1 MKRIALWEAKHPK
14 IVIAIALALIVP
26 AIIGFIMTRVNYDIM
41 SYLPDSVESVQGE
54 EILDKTFN
62 NASMS
67 IIVVEKSDAR
77 YVAALKEEIEKMDA
91 VSSVIW
97 VNSLADISIPQDV
110 LPDVLKDIFYSKSS
124 DSTMMLVQYKYAG
137 SSAETMQTIKNI
149 KTLLSKNAFISGVS
163 AIVEDTKELSDK
175 EAPIYIVLAIVVAL
189 VAMSFMM
196 ESWLQPFIVLAAL
209 GIAIIYNMGTNV
221 FKGEISF
228 ITQSIA
234 AILQLGVTMDYSVF
248 LIDRYNEEKLKTPIR
263 EEAMANAVTKSF
275 TALMGS
281 SLTTIF
287 GFLALCFMTFTLGLD
302 IGLVM
307 AKGVVFGILTVVLIL
322 PELVLIFEDTMNKYK
337 HKSFLPHFEKLNN
350 FVFKYKAVFAV
361 LFVLLLIPAYLLQ
374 SKVDLYYN
382 MDKAL
387 PKNLISIQGL
397 YKMKDEFQMASTQFV
412 IIDDSIDSGKL
423 TKLENEIE
431 NLDGISTVLSYNK
444 VIGPAIPDDIVPD
457 KILDICKKD
466 GKQLMMVNS
475 VYESASDELNSQIDK
490 MTAIVKAYDP
500 NAIVTGEGAITKDMI
515 VTTNR
520 DFNVTAM
527 LSLIAIFI
535 LLAVTFKSI
544 SLPVLLIL
552 SIELAIWI
560 NLSISK
566 ILGAEV
572 SFVGP
577 TVINCIQLGATVDYA
592 VLLTTRFREELHS
605 GLDKKEAIL
614 KAANAAERS
623 VFQSAVVFFVA
634 TFAVYLVCNISIVK
648 GICSLLA
655 RGSVIS
661 AASIVFFLMPLLYI
675 FEGVI
680 SKTTFG
686 WAKGKKA
693 ASVNTENI
701 AKEENK
707 NA

>member
-14 IVIAIALALIVP
+14 IVIAIAIALVIP
-26 AIIGFIMTRVNYDIM
+26 SIIGFIMTRVNYDIM

-67 IIVVEKSDAR
+67 IIVVEKSDAK
-77 YVAALKEEIEKMDA
+77 YVAALKDEIEKMDA

-110 LPDVLKDIFYSKSS
+110 LPDALKDIFYSKSS

-163 AIVEDTKELSDK
+163 AIVEDTKELTDK

-248 LIDRYNEEKLKTPIR
+248 LIDRYNEEKLKTPMR

-275 TALMGS
+275 TALIGS

-374 SKVDLYYN
+374 SKVDLYYS

-387 PKNLISIQGL
+387 PQDLISIQGL
-397 YKMKDEFQMASTQFV
+397 YKMKNEFQMASTQFV

-431 NLDGISTVLSYNK
+431 NLDGVSSVFSYNN
-444 VIGPAIPDDIVPD
+444 VIGPAIHEDIVPD

-466 GKQLMMVNS
+466 GKQLIMVNS

-490 MTAIVKAYDP
+490 MTAIIKSYDP
-500 NAIVTGEGAITKDMI
+500 DAIVTGEGAITKDMI

-566 ILGAEV
+566 LLGAEV

-701 AKEENK
+701 AKEENQ

>member
-14 IVIAIALALIVP
+14 IVIAIAIALVIP
-26 AIIGFIMTRVNYDIM
+26 SIIGFIMTRVNYDIM

-67 IIVVEKSDAR
+67 IIVVEKSDAK
-77 YVAALKEEIEKMDA
+77 YVAALKDEIEKMDA

-110 LPDVLKDIFYSKSS
+110 LPDALKDIFYSKSS

-137 SSAETMQTIKNI
+137 SSTETMQTIKNI

-163 AIVEDTKELSDK
+163 AIVEDTKELTDK

-248 LIDRYNEEKLKTPIR
+248 LIDRYNEEKLKTPMR

-275 TALMGS
+275 TALIGS

-307 AKGVVFGILTVVLIL
+307 AKGVVCGILTVVLIL

-374 SKVDLYYN
+374 SKVDLYYS

-387 PKNLISIQGL
+387 PQDLISIQGL
-397 YKMKDEFQMASTQFV
+397 YKMKNEFQMASTQFV

-431 NLDGISTVLSYNK
+431 NLDGVSSVLSYNK

-466 GKQLMMVNS
+466 GKQLIMVNS

-490 MTAIVKAYDP
+490 MTAIIKSYDP

-560 NLSISK
+560 NLSVSK

-701 AKEENK
+701 AKEENQ

>member
-1 MKRIALWEAKHPK
+1 MKRMALWEAKHPK

-67 IIVVEKSDAR
+67 IIVIEKSDAR

-110 LPDVLKDIFYSKSS
+110 LPDALKDIFYSKSS

-248 LIDRYNEEKLKTPIR
+248 LIDRYNEEKLKTSIR

-307 AKGVVFGILTVVLIL
+307 AKGVVFGILTVVLVL

-387 PKNLISIQGL
+387 PQNLISIQGL

-431 NLDGISTVLSYNK
+431 SIDGISTVLSYNK

-475 VYESASDELNSQIDK
+475 VYESASDELNSQIDE
-490 MTAIVKAYDP
+490 MTAIIKAYDP

-527 LSLIAIFI
+527 LSIVAIFI

-560 NLSISK
+560 NLSVSK

>member
-14 IVIAIALALIVP
+14 IVIAIAIALVIP
-26 AIIGFIMTRVNYDIM
+26 SIIGFIMTRVNYDIM

-67 IIVVEKSDAR
+67 IIVVEKSNAR

-110 LPDVLKDIFYSKSS
+110 LPDALKDIFYSKSS

-163 AIVEDTKELSDK
+163 AIVEDTKELTDK

-248 LIDRYNEEKLKTPIR
+248 LIDRYNEEKLKTPMR

-275 TALMGS
+275 TALIGS

-374 SKVDLYYN
+374 SKVDLYYS

-387 PKNLISIQGL
+387 PQDLISIQGL
-397 YKMKDEFQMASTQFV
+397 YKMKNEFQMASTQFV

-431 NLDGISTVLSYNK
+431 NLDGVSSVLSYNK

-466 GKQLMMVNS
+466 GKQLIMVNS

-490 MTAIVKAYDP
+490 MTAIIKSYDP

-701 AKEENK
+701 AKEENQ

>member
-1 MKRIALWEAKHPK
+1 MKRMALWEAKHPK

-77 YVAALKEEIEKMDA
+77 YVAALKDEIEKMDA

-110 LPDVLKDIFYSKSS
+110 LPDALKDIFYSKSS

-307 AKGVVFGILTVVLIL
+307 AKGVVLGILTVVLIL

-387 PKNLISIQGL
+387 PQNLISIQGL
-397 YKMKDEFQMASTQFV
+397 YKMKNEFQMASTQFV

-431 NLDGISTVLSYNK
+431 NLDGVSTVLSYNK
-444 VIGPAIPDDIVPD
+444 VIGPAIPEDIVPD

-490 MTAIVKAYDP
+490 MTAIIKSYDP

-515 VTTNR
+515 VTTNS

>member
-1 MKRIALWEAKHPK
+1 MKRMALWEAKHPK

-77 YVAALKEEIEKMDA
+77 YVAALKDEIEKMDA

-110 LPDVLKDIFYSKSS
+110 LPDALKDIFYSKSS

-248 LIDRYNEEKLKTPIR
+248 LIDRYNEEKLKTPMR

-307 AKGVVFGILTVVLIL
+307 AKGVVLGILTVVLIL

-412 IIDDSIDSGKL
+412 IIDDSIDSSKL

-431 NLDGISTVLSYNK
+431 DLDGISTVLSYNK
-444 VIGPAIPDDIVPD
+444 IIGPAIPDDIVPD
-457 KILDICKKD
+457 RILDICKKD

-675 FEGVI
+675 FEGLI

>member
-14 IVIAIALALIVP
+14 IVIAIAIALVIP
-26 AIIGFIMTRVNYDIM
+26 SIIGFIMTRVNYDIM

-54 EILDKTFN
+54 EILDQTFN

-67 IIVVEKSDAR
+67 IIVVEKSNAR

-110 LPDVLKDIFYSKSS
+110 LPDALKDIFYSKSS

-248 LIDRYNEEKLKTPIR
+248 LIDRYNEEKLKTPMR

-275 TALMGS
+275 TALIGS

-374 SKVDLYYN
+374 SKVDLYYS

-387 PKNLISIQGL
+387 PQDLISIQGL
-397 YKMKDEFQMASTQFV
+397 YKMKNEFQMASTQFV

-431 NLDGISTVLSYNK
+431 NLDGVSSVLSYNK

-466 GKQLMMVNS
+466 GKQLIMVNS

-490 MTAIVKAYDP
+490 MTAIIKSYDP

-701 AKEENK
+701 AKEENQ

>member
-387 PKNLISIQGL
+387 PQNLISIQGL

-490 MTAIVKAYDP
+490 MTAIIKSYDP

-520 DFNVTAM
+520 DFNITAM

-560 NLSISK
+560 NLSVSK

>member
-14 IVIAIALALIVP
+14 IVIAIAIALVIP
-26 AIIGFIMTRVNYDIM
+26 SIIGFIMTRVNYDIM

-91 VSSVIW
+91 VNSVIW

-110 LPDVLKDIFYSKSS
+110 LPDALKDIFYSKSS

-248 LIDRYNEEKLKTPIR
+248 LIDRYNEEKLKTPMR

-275 TALMGS
+275 TALIGS

-374 SKVDLYYN
+374 SKVDLYYS

-387 PKNLISIQGL
+387 PQDLISIQGL
-397 YKMKDEFQMASTQFV
+397 YKMKNEFQMASTQFV

-490 MTAIVKAYDP
+490 MTAIIKSYDP

-535 LLAVTFKSI
+535 LLAITFKSI

-560 NLSISK
+560 NLSVSK

>member
-431 NLDGISTVLSYNK
+431 DLDGISTVLSYNK

-475 VYESASDELNSQIDK
+475 MYESASDELNSQIDK
-490 MTAIVKAYDP
+490 MTAIIKAYDP

-560 NLSISK
+560 NLSVSK

-675 FEGVI
+675 FEGLI

>member
-14 IVIAIALALIVP
+14 IVIAIALALVIP
-26 AIIGFIMTRVNYDIM
+26 SIIGFIMTRVNYDIM

-77 YVAALKEEIEKMDA
+77 YVAALKDEIEKMDA

-110 LPDVLKDIFYSKSS
+110 LPDALKDIFYSKSS

-163 AIVEDTKELSDK
+163 AIVEDTKELTDK

-307 AKGVVFGILTVVLIL
+307 SKGVVFGILTVVLIL

-387 PKNLISIQGL
+387 PQDLISIQGL
-397 YKMKDEFQMASTQFV
+397 YKMKNEFQMASTQFV
-412 IIDDSIDSGKL
+412 IIDDSIDSGNL

-431 NLDGISTVLSYNK
+431 NLEGVSTVLSYNK

-490 MTAIVKAYDP
+490 MTAIIKSYDP

-535 LLAVTFKSI
+535 LLAVTFKSV

-592 VLLTTRFREELHS
+592 VLLTTRFREDLHS

-655 RGSVIS
+655 RGSIIS

-675 FEGVI
+675 SEGVI

>member
-14 IVIAIALALIVP
+14 IVIAIAIALVIP
-26 AIIGFIMTRVNYDIM
+26 SIIGFIMTRVNYDIM

-110 LPDVLKDIFYSKSS
+110 LPDALKDIFYSKSS

-307 AKGVVFGILTVVLIL
+307 AKGVVFGIFTVVLVL

-337 HKSFLPHFEKLNN
+337 HRSFLPHFDKLNN

-387 PKNLISIQGL
+387 PQNLISIQGL

-475 VYESASDELNSQIDK
+475 VYESASDELNSQIDE

-560 NLSISK
+560 NLSVSK
-566 ILGAEV
+566 ILGAEA

>member
-14 IVIAIALALIVP
+14 IVIAIAIALVIP
-26 AIIGFIMTRVNYDIM
+26 SIIGFIMTRVNYDIM

-110 LPDVLKDIFYSKSS
+110 LPDALKDIFYSKSS

-275 TALMGS
+275 TALIGS

-397 YKMKDEFQMASTQFV
+397 YKMKNEFQMASTQFV

-457 KILDICKKD
+457 RILDICKKD

-490 MTAIVKAYDP
+490 MTAIVKSYDP

-527 LSLIAIFI
+527 LSIIAIFI
-535 LLAVTFKSI
+535 LLAITFKSI

-560 NLSISK
+560 NLSVSK

-655 RGSVIS
+655 RGSFIS

-701 AKEENK
+701 AKEENQ

>member
-14 IVIAIALALIVP
+14 IVIAIALALVIP
-26 AIIGFIMTRVNYDIM
+26 SIFGFIMTRVNYDIM

-54 EILDKTFN
+54 EILDQTFN

-67 IIVVEKSDAR
+67 IIVVEKSNAR

-110 LPDVLKDIFYSKSS
+110 LPDALKDIFYSKSS

-248 LIDRYNEEKLKTPIR
+248 LIDRYNEEKLKTPMR

-275 TALMGS
+275 TALIGS

-307 AKGVVFGILTVVLIL
+307 AKGVVCGILTVVLIL

-374 SKVDLYYN
+374 SKVDLYYS

-387 PKNLISIQGL
+387 PQDLISIQGL
-397 YKMKDEFQMASTQFV
+397 YKMKNEFQMASTQFV

-431 NLDGISTVLSYNK
+431 NLDGVSSVLSYNK

-466 GKQLMMVNS
+466 GKQLIMVNS

-490 MTAIVKAYDP
+490 MTAIIKSYDP

-566 ILGAEV
+566 LLGAEV

-701 AKEENK
+701 AKEENQ

>member
-14 IVIAIALALIVP
+14 IVIAIAIALVIP
-26 AIIGFIMTRVNYDIM
+26 SIIGFIMTRVNYDIM

-54 EILDKTFN
+54 EILDQTFN

-67 IIVVEKSDAR
+67 IIVVEKSNAR

-110 LPDVLKDIFYSKSS
+110 LPDALKDIFYSKSS

-163 AIVEDTKELSDK
+163 AIVEDTKELTDK

-248 LIDRYNEEKLKTPIR
+248 LIDRYNEEKLKTPMR

-275 TALMGS
+275 TALIGS

-387 PKNLISIQGL
+387 PQDLISIQGL
-397 YKMKDEFQMASTQFV
+397 YKMKNEFQMASTQFV

-431 NLDGISTVLSYNK
+431 NLDGISSVLSYNK

-466 GKQLMMVNS
+466 GKQLIMVNS

-490 MTAIVKAYDP
+490 MTAIIKSYDP

-701 AKEENK
+701 AKEENQ

>member
-14 IVIAIALALIVP
+14 IVIAIAIALVIP
-26 AIIGFIMTRVNYDIM
+26 SIIGFIMTRVNYDIM

-54 EILDKTFN
+54 EILDQTFN

-67 IIVVEKSDAR
+67 IIVVEKSNAR

-110 LPDVLKDIFYSKSS
+110 LPDALKDIFYSKSS

-248 LIDRYNEEKLKTPIR
+248 LIDRYNEEKLKTPMR

-275 TALMGS
+275 TALIGS

-374 SKVDLYYN
+374 SKVDLYYS

-387 PKNLISIQGL
+387 PQDLISIQGL
-397 YKMKDEFQMASTQFV
+397 YKMKNEFQMASTQFV

-431 NLDGISTVLSYNK
+431 NLDGVSSVLSYNK

-466 GKQLMMVNS
+466 GKQLIMVNS

-490 MTAIVKAYDP
+490 MTAIIKSYDP

-566 ILGAEV
+566 LLGAEV

-701 AKEENK
+701 AKEENQ

>member
-1 MKRIALWEAKHPK
+1 MKRMALWEAKHPK

-77 YVAALKEEIEKMDA
+77 YVAALKDEIEKMDA

-110 LPDVLKDIFYSKSS
+110 LPDALKDIFYSKSS

-248 LIDRYNEEKLKTPIR
+248 LIDRYNEEKLKTPMR

-307 AKGVVFGILTVVLIL
+307 AKGVVLGILTVVLIL

-387 PKNLISIQGL
+387 PQNLISIQGL
-397 YKMKDEFQMASTQFV
+397 YKMKNEFQMASTQFV
-412 IIDDSIDSGKL
+412 IIDDSIDSSKL

-431 NLDGISTVLSYNK
+431 DLDGISTVLSYNK
-444 VIGPAIPDDIVPD
+444 IIGPAIPDDIVPD
-457 KILDICKKD
+457 RILDICKKD

-675 FEGVI
+675 FEGLI

>member
-387 PKNLISIQGL
+387 PQNLISIQGL

-560 NLSISK
+560 NLSVSK

>member
-14 IVIAIALALIVP
+14 IVIAIAIALVIP
-26 AIIGFIMTRVNYDIM
+26 SIIGFIMTRVNYDIM

-54 EILDKTFN
+54 EILDQTFN

-67 IIVVEKSDAR
+67 IIVVEKSNAR

-110 LPDVLKDIFYSKSS
+110 LPDALKDIFYSKSS

-163 AIVEDTKELSDK
+163 AIVEDTKELTDK

-248 LIDRYNEEKLKTPIR
+248 LIDRYNEEKLKTPMR

-275 TALMGS
+275 TALIGS

-387 PKNLISIQGL
+387 PQDLISIQGL
-397 YKMKDEFQMASTQFV
+397 YKMKNEFQMASTQFV

-431 NLDGISTVLSYNK
+431 NLDGISSVLSYNK

-490 MTAIVKAYDP
+490 MTAIIKSYDP

-701 AKEENK
+701 AKEENQ

>member
-14 IVIAIALALIVP
+14 IVIAIAVALVIP
-26 AIIGFIMTRVNYDIM
+26 SIIGFIMTRVNYDIM

-110 LPDVLKDIFYSKSS
+110 LPDALKDIFYSKSS

-248 LIDRYNEEKLKTPIR
+248 LIDRYNEEKLKTSIR

-387 PKNLISIQGL
+387 PQDLISIQGL

-466 GKQLMMVNS
+466 GKQLIMVNS

-490 MTAIVKAYDP
+490 MTAIIKSYDP

-527 LSLIAIFI
+527 LSIVAIFI

>member
-1 MKRIALWEAKHPK
+1 MKRMALWEAKHPK
-14 IVIAIALALIVP
+14 IVIAIALALVIP

-110 LPDVLKDIFYSKSS
+110 LPDALKDIFYSKSS

-248 LIDRYNEEKLKTPIR
+248 LIDRYNEEKLKTPMR

-275 TALMGS
+275 TALIGS

-374 SKVDLYYN
+374 SKVDLYYS

-387 PKNLISIQGL
+387 PQDLISIQGL
-397 YKMKDEFQMASTQFV
+397 YKMKNEFQMASTQFV

-431 NLDGISTVLSYNK
+431 NLDGVSSVLSYNK

-466 GKQLMMVNS
+466 GKQLIMVNS

-490 MTAIVKAYDP
+490 MTAIIKSYDP

-701 AKEENK
+701 AKEENQ

>member
-14 IVIAIALALIVP
+14 IVIAIAIALVIP
-26 AIIGFIMTRVNYDIM
+26 SIIGFIMTRVNYDIM

-110 LPDVLKDIFYSKSS
+110 LPDALKDIFYSKSS

-248 LIDRYNEEKLKTPIR
+248 LIDRYNEEKLKTPMR

-307 AKGVVFGILTVVLIL
+307 AKGVVFGIFTVVLVL

-387 PKNLISIQGL
+387 PQDLISIQGL

-412 IIDDSIDSGKL
+412 IIDDSIDSGKF

-457 KILDICKKD
+457 EILDICKKD

-490 MTAIVKAYDP
+490 MTEIIKSYDP

-515 VTTNR
+515 VTTKR

>member
-1 MKRIALWEAKHPK
+1 MKRMALWEAKHPK

-110 LPDVLKDIFYSKSS
+110 LPDALKDIFYSKSS

-307 AKGVVFGILTVVLIL
+307 AKGVVFGIFTVVLVL

-337 HKSFLPHFEKLNN
+337 HRSFLPHFDKLNN

-387 PKNLISIQGL
+387 PQNLISIQGL

-466 GKQLMMVNS
+466 GKQLIMVNS

-490 MTAIVKAYDP
+490 MTAIIKSYDP

-535 LLAVTFKSI
+535 LLAITFKSI

-560 NLSISK
+560 NLSVSK

>member
-14 IVIAIALALIVP
+14 IVIAIAIALVIP
-26 AIIGFIMTRVNYDIM
+26 SIIGFIMTRVNYDIM

-67 IIVVEKSDAR
+67 IIVVEKSNAR

-110 LPDVLKDIFYSKSS
+110 LPDALKDIFYSKSS

-307 AKGVVFGILTVVLIL
+307 AKGVVLGILTVVLIL

-374 SKVDLYYN
+374 SKVDLYYS

-387 PKNLISIQGL
+387 PQDLISIQGL
-397 YKMKDEFQMASTQFV
+397 YKMKNEFQMASTQFV

-466 GKQLMMVNS
+466 GKQLIMVNS

-490 MTAIVKAYDP
+490 MTAIIKSYDP

-566 ILGAEV
+566 LLGAEV

-680 SKTTFG
+680 SKTTFR

-701 AKEENK
+701 AKEETK

>member
-14 IVIAIALALIVP
+14 IVIAIALALVIP
-26 AIIGFIMTRVNYDIM
+26 SIIGFIMTRVNYDIM

-110 LPDVLKDIFYSKSS
+110 LPDALKDIFYSKSS

-248 LIDRYNEEKLKTPIR
+248 LIDRYNEEKLKTPMR

-387 PKNLISIQGL
+387 PQDLISIQGL
-397 YKMKDEFQMASTQFV
+397 YKMKNEFQMASTQFV

-431 NLDGISTVLSYNK
+431 NLDGISSVLSYNK

>member
-14 IVIAIALALIVP
+14 IVIAIALALVIP
-26 AIIGFIMTRVNYDIM
+26 SIIGFIMTRVNYDIM

-77 YVAALKEEIEKMDA
+77 YVAALKDEIEKMDA

-110 LPDVLKDIFYSKSS
+110 LPDALKDIFYSKSS

-163 AIVEDTKELSDK
+163 AIVEDTKELTDK

-307 AKGVVFGILTVVLIL
+307 SKGVVFGILTVVLIL

-387 PKNLISIQGL
+387 PQDLISIQGL
-397 YKMKDEFQMASTQFV
+397 YKMKNEFQMASTQFV
-412 IIDDSIDSGKL
+412 IIDDSIDSGNL

-431 NLDGISTVLSYNK
+431 NLEGVSTVLSYNK

-490 MTAIVKAYDP
+490 MTAIIKSYDP

-535 LLAVTFKSI
+535 LLAVTFKSV

-655 RGSVIS
+655 RGSIIS

-675 FEGVI
+675 SEGVI

>member
-1 MKRIALWEAKHPK
+1 MKRMALWEAKHPK

-77 YVAALKEEIEKMDA
+77 YVAALKEEVEKMDA

-97 VNSLADISIPQDV
+97 VNSLADISIPHDV
-110 LPDVLKDIFYSKSS
+110 LPDALKDIFYSKSS

-163 AIVEDTKELSDK
+163 AIVEDTKELTDK

-248 LIDRYNEEKLKTPIR
+248 LIDRYNEEKLKTPMR

-275 TALMGS
+275 TALIGS

-374 SKVDLYYN
+374 SKVDLYYS

-387 PKNLISIQGL
+387 PQDLISIQGL
-397 YKMKDEFQMASTQFV
+397 YKMKNEFQMASTQFV

-431 NLDGISTVLSYNK
+431 NLDGVSSVLSYNK

-466 GKQLMMVNS
+466 GKQLIMVNS

-490 MTAIVKAYDP
+490 MTAIIKSYDP

-675 FEGVI
+675 FEGLI

>member
-1 MKRIALWEAKHPK
+1 MKRMALWEAKHPK

-77 YVAALKEEIEKMDA
+77 YVAALKDEIEKMDA

-110 LPDVLKDIFYSKSS
+110 LPDALKDIFYSKSS

-307 AKGVVFGILTVVLIL
+307 AKGVVLGILTVVLIL

-387 PKNLISIQGL
+387 PQNLISIQGL
-397 YKMKDEFQMASTQFV
+397 YKMKNEFQMASTQFV

-431 NLDGISTVLSYNK
+431 NLDGVSTVLSYNK
-444 VIGPAIPDDIVPD
+444 VIGPAIPEDIVPD

-490 MTAIVKAYDP
+490 MTAIIKSYDP

-675 FEGVI
+675 FEGLI

>member
-14 IVIAIALALIVP
+14 IVIAIAIALVIP
-26 AIIGFIMTRVNYDIM
+26 SIIGFIMTRVNYDIM

-110 LPDVLKDIFYSKSS
+110 LPDALKDIFYSKSS

-175 EAPIYIVLAIVVAL
+175 ESPIYIALAIVVAL

-248 LIDRYNEEKLKTPIR
+248 LIDRYNEEKLKTPTR

-307 AKGVVFGILTVVLIL
+307 AKGVVFGIFTVVLVL
-322 PELVLIFEDTMNKYK
+322 PELVLIFEETMNKYK

-387 PKNLISIQGL
+387 PQNLISIQGL
-397 YKMKDEFQMASTQFV
+397 YKMKNEFQMASTQFV

-466 GKQLMMVNS
+466 GKQLLMVNS

-490 MTAIVKAYDP
+490 MTAIIKSYDP

-605 GLDKKEAIL
+605 ELDKKEAIL

>member
-14 IVIAIALALIVP
+14 IVIAIAVALIVP

-97 VNSLADISIPQDV
+97 VNSLADISIPHDV
-110 LPDVLKDIFYSKSS
+110 LPDALKDIFYSKSS

-163 AIVEDTKELSDK
+163 AIVEDTKELTDK

-248 LIDRYNEEKLKTPIR
+248 LIDRYNEEKLRTPMR

-307 AKGVVFGILTVVLIL
+307 AKGVVFGIFTVVLVL

-337 HKSFLPHFEKLNN
+337 HKSFLPHFDKLNN

-387 PKNLISIQGL
+387 PQNLISIQGL

-475 VYESASDELNSQIDK
+475 VYESASDELNSQIDE

-527 LSLIAIFI
+527 LSLIAIFV

-560 NLSISK
+560 NLSVSK

>member
-14 IVIAIALALIVP
+14 IVIAIALALVIP
-26 AIIGFIMTRVNYDIM
+26 SIFGFIMTRVNYDIM

-54 EILDKTFN
+54 EILDQTFN

-67 IIVVEKSDAR
+67 IIVVEKSNAR

-110 LPDVLKDIFYSKSS
+110 LPDALKDIFYSKSS

-163 AIVEDTKELSDK
+163 AIVEDTKELTDK

-248 LIDRYNEEKLKTPIR
+248 LIDRYNEEKLKTPMR

-275 TALMGS
+275 TALIGS

-374 SKVDLYYN
+374 SKVDLYYS

-387 PKNLISIQGL
+387 PQDLISIQGL

-466 GKQLMMVNS
+466 GKQLIMVNS

-490 MTAIVKAYDP
+490 MTAIIKSYDP

>member
-1 MKRIALWEAKHPK
+1 M
-14 IVIAIALALIVP
+14 LI
-26 AIIGFIMTRVNYDIM
+26 G
-41 SYLPDSVESVQGE
+41 
-54 EILDKTFN
+54 
-62 NASMS
+62 
-67 IIVVEKSDAR
+67 
-77 YVAALKEEIEKMDA
+77 
-91 VSSVIW
+91 
-97 VNSLADISIPQDV
+97 
-110 LPDVLKDIFYSKSS
+110 
-124 DSTMMLVQYKYAG
+124 G
-137 SSAETMQTIKNI
+137 SSGSTAGGM
-149 KTLLSKNAFISGVS
+149 KT
-163 AIVEDTKELSDK
+163 
-175 EAPIYIVLAIVVAL
+175 
-189 VAMSFMM
+189 
-196 ESWLQPFIVLAAL
+196 
-209 GIAIIYNMGTNV
+209 
-221 FKGEISF
+221 
-228 ITQSIA
+228 
-234 AILQLGVTMDYSVF
+234 
-248 LIDRYNEEKLKTPIR
+248 
-263 EEAMANAVTKSF
+263 
-275 TALMGS
+275 
-281 SLTTIF
+281 
-287 GFLALCFMTFTLGLD
+287 
-302 IGLVM
+302 
-307 AKGVVFGILTVVLIL
+307 
-322 PELVLIFEDTMNKYK
+322 
-337 HKSFLPHFEKLNN
+337 
-350 FVFKYKAVFAV
+350 AVFAV

-374 SKVDLYYN
+374 SKVDLYYS

-387 PKNLISIQGL
+387 PQDLISIQGL
-397 YKMKDEFQMASTQFV
+397 YKMKNEFQMASTQFV

-431 NLDGISTVLSYNK
+431 NLDGISSVLSYNK

-490 MTAIVKAYDP
+490 MTAIIKSYDP

>member
-14 IVIAIALALIVP
+14 IVIAIALALVIP
-26 AIIGFIMTRVNYDIM
+26 SIIGFIMTSVNYDIM

-110 LPDVLKDIFYSKSS
+110 LPDALKDIFYSKSS

-307 AKGVVFGILTVVLIL
+307 AKGVVFGIFTVVLVL

-337 HKSFLPHFEKLNN
+337 HRSFLPHFDKLNN

-387 PKNLISIQGL
+387 PQNLISIQGL

-675 FEGVI
+675 FEGLI

>member
-1 MKRIALWEAKHPK
+1 MKRMALWEAKHPK

-77 YVAALKEEIEKMDA
+77 YVAALKDEIEKMDA

-110 LPDVLKDIFYSKSS
+110 LPDALKDIFYSKSS

-248 LIDRYNEEKLKTPIR
+248 LIDRYNEEKLKTPMR

-307 AKGVVFGILTVVLIL
+307 AKGVVLGILTVVLIL

-387 PKNLISIQGL
+387 PQNLISIQGL
-397 YKMKDEFQMASTQFV
+397 YKMKNEFQMASTQFV

-431 NLDGISTVLSYNK
+431 NLDGVSTVLSYNK
-444 VIGPAIPDDIVPD
+444 VIGPAIPEDIVPD

-675 FEGVI
+675 FEGLI

>member
-1 MKRIALWEAKHPK
+1 MKRMALWEAKHPK

-110 LPDVLKDIFYSKSS
+110 LPDALKDIFYSKSS

-248 LIDRYNEEKLKTPIR
+248 LIDRYNEEKLKTSIR

-307 AKGVVFGILTVVLIL
+307 AKGVVFGILTVVLVL

-361 LFVLLLIPAYLLQ
+361 LFVLMLIPAYLLQ

-387 PKNLISIQGL
+387 PQNLISIQGL

-475 VYESASDELNSQIDK
+475 VYESASDELNSQIDE
-490 MTAIVKAYDP
+490 MTAIIKAYDP

-527 LSLIAIFI
+527 LSIVAIFI

-560 NLSISK
+560 NLSVSK

>member
-1 MKRIALWEAKHPK
+1 MKRMALWEAKHPK

-77 YVAALKEEIEKMDA
+77 YVAALKDEIEKMDA

-110 LPDVLKDIFYSKSS
+110 LPDALKDIFYSKSS

-248 LIDRYNEEKLKTPIR
+248 LIDRYNEEKLKTSIR

-412 IIDDSIDSGKL
+412 IIDDSIDSSKL

-431 NLDGISTVLSYNK
+431 DLDGISTVLSYNK
-444 VIGPAIPDDIVPD
+444 IIGPAIPDDIVPD
-457 KILDICKKD
+457 RILDICKKD

-614 KAANAAERS
+614 KAANVAERS

-701 AKEENK
+701 AKEENQ

>member
-14 IVIAIALALIVP
+14 IVIAIALALVIP
-26 AIIGFIMTRVNYDIM
+26 SIIGFIMTRVNYDIM

-110 LPDVLKDIFYSKSS
+110 LPDALKDVFYSKSS

-137 SSAETMQTIKNI
+137 SSAETLQTIKNI

-163 AIVEDTKELSDK
+163 AIVEDTKELTDK

-248 LIDRYNEEKLKTPIR
+248 LIDRYNEEKLKTPMR

-387 PKNLISIQGL
+387 PQDLISIQGL
-397 YKMKDEFQMASTQFV
+397 YKMKNEFQMASTQFV

-431 NLDGISTVLSYNK
+431 DLDGVSTVLSYNK

-490 MTAIVKAYDP
+490 MTAIIKSYDP

-675 FEGVI
+675 SEGVI

-701 AKEENK
+701 AKEENQ